1 MSGLTGPSAAT
12 LFAGFLLV
20 GIVAATFFALAGR
33 EGTPRTRRR
42 LYGIVWVLVL
52 LVGGPLWLVAAAGLG
67 LL

>member
-1 MSGLTGPSAAT
+1 MSGLTGPSAAI
-12 LFAGFLLV
+12 LFGGFLLV